1 MSSMMTSVSSSARD
15 WRLVLVSA
23 SLGAAIAGLSLY
35 FCLIRPRLIVL
46 IRKILRREECFVK
59 IST

>member
-1 MSSMMTSVSSSARD
+1 MSSMMASVSSSRD

-35 FCLIRPRLIVL
+35 FCLIRPR
-46 IRKILRREECFVK
+46 
-59 IST
+59 